1 MWHSGHTGLMSSQL
15 SYSWTRHQVTL
26 TEEKLFKEKQQDA
39 GREMQ
44 PSEGNR
50 KRKQLTSVCLALL
63 PPPALQLFMVC
74 AFSSAAPRR
83 QQGTVPTL
91 PSVEPGCLQ
100 TQRRAPKAC
109 SIITV
114 KPAWQR
120 GISAT
125 SQGSQ
130 QENAHC
136 NLMVIVLHSPVA
148 LLLWV
153 VSLLSAA
160 EF

>member
-1 MWHSGHTGLMSSQL
+1 MHQAVSGLHSTMWHSGHTGLMSSQL

-74 AFSSAAPRR
+74 AFSSVAPRR

-114 KPAWQR
+114 KPAWQ
-120 GISAT
+120 GA
-125 SQGSQ
+125 SQP
-130 QENAHC
+130 EARILNRKTHIA
-136 NLMVIVLHSPVA
+136 I
-148 LLLWV
+148 
-153 VSLLSAA
+153 
-160 EF
+160 